1 MRVLKNQAK
10 YVYFSRLA
18 RFGLLLL
25 SIAVFSFPVKA
36 EASFFGTVARFF
48 SLGSFSSEGTKET
61 RTSQTFPL
69 LEAAV
74 NIDPNPAKGGGDIT
88 VVDGSALLSETGPS
102 GSIADIESK
111 DHQGEVSTY
120 VVRKNDTLAQ
130 ISDMFKVSVNTL
142 VWANDLDR
150 TVPLREGQTLV
161 VLPVDGVQYVVQK
174 GDTLNGIA
182 KKFHANADGI
192 ISFNDLNVD
201 QLFSVGQ
208 TIIIPD
214 GIENSSR
221 NSSSSNTAPASRAT
235 TPSYAGYY
243 TNPLPTGHKT
253 QGLHGYAHNSIDIG
267 APIGNSILAAADGV
281 VIVSQFRPSGNPW
294 FGGYGNNVMIKH
306 PNGTLTRYGHM
317 SVVYVSEG
325 ARVSRGQVI
334 GEVGSTG
341 DSSGPHLHFEI
352 RGARN
357 PF

>member
-1 MRVLKNQAK
+1 MLFV
-10 YVYFSRLA
+10 
-18 RFGLLLL
+18 
-25 SIAVFSFPVKA
+25 AVFSFPIKA
-36 EASFFGTVARFF
+36 EASFLGTVARFF
-48 SLGSFSSEGTKET
+48 AFTTVPPDVAKEV

-88 VVDGSALLSETGPS
+88 VVDGSALLSEVGPS

-111 DHQGEVSTY
+111 DHKGDVSTY

-130 ISDMFKVSVNTL
+130 ISEMFNISVNTI

-150 TVPLREGQTLV
+150 KVPLREGQTLV

-174 GDTLNGIA
+174 GDTLSGIV
-182 KKFHANADGI
+182 KKFNANLDTV
-192 ISFNDLNVD
+192 ISFNDLGSNHV
-201 QLFSVGQ
+201 LSVGQ
-208 TIIIPD
+208 TILIPD
-214 GIENSSR
+214 GVENSLG
-221 NSSSSNTAPASRAT
+221 SSLSTASPARTHTVSAV
-235 TPSYAGYY
+235 GYY
-243 TNPLPTGHKT
+243 TNPLPSGHKT
-253 QGLHGYAHNSIDIG
+253 QGMHGYAHNSIDIG
-267 APIGNSILAAADGV
+267 APTGSSILAAADGIV
-281 VIVSQFRPSGNPW
+281 VVSQFRPSGNPW

-306 PNGTLTRYGHM
+306 PNGTFTRYGHM

-325 ARVSRGQVI
+325 VHVSKGQAI

-352 RGARN
+352 RGAKN

>member
-10 YVYFSRLA
+10 YVYFSRFV
-18 RFGLLLL
+18 RFGLFLVFV
-25 SIAVFSFPVKA
+25 AVFSSPLRA
-36 EASFFGTVARFF
+36 EASIFSAVARFF
-48 SLGSFSSEGTKET
+48 SSAGTTSEITRET

-69 LEAAV
+69 LEAAI

-88 VVDGSALLSETGPS
+88 VVDGSALLSELGPS
-102 GSIADIESK
+102 GSIADIELK

-120 VVRKNDTLAQ
+120 VVHKGDTLSQ
-130 ISDMFKVSVNTL
+130 VSQMFKVSVNTI

-150 TVPLREGQTLV
+150 NVPLREGQTLV
-161 VLPVDGVQYVVQK
+161 VLPVNGVQYIVQK
-174 GDTLNGIA
+174 GDVLGDIV
-182 KKFHANADGI
+182 KKFHANSDDV
-192 ISFNDLNVD
+192 ISFNNLGANQV
-201 QLFSVGQ
+201 LSVGQ

-214 GIENSSR
+214 GVESASR
-221 NSSSSNTAPASRAT
+221 NSSNVTPPSRAS
-235 TPSYAGYY
+235 TPSYSGYY
-243 TNPLPTGHKT
+243 TNPVPSGHKT

-267 APIGNSILAAADGV
+267 APTGTSVFAAADGV
-281 VIVSQFRPSGNPW
+281 VIVSQFRPLENPW
-294 FGGYGNNVMIKH
+294 FGGYGNNIMIKH

-317 SVVYVSEG
+317 SAVYVSEG
-325 ARVSRGQVI
+325 ARVNKGQVI